1 MALGRLKSLVPPVL
15 LVAALVWL
23 GSALWTLQGERAE
36 RQVFDQLAAK
46 RDVQPPDDASGR
58 LTFARAH
65 YLLVRDRIDEAQGL
79 AGRIAERGGRELTA
93 KFYYD
98 LANARARR
106 ALGAVE
112 ASQIDKAI
120 PEVRLAKD
128 AYRTALR
135 ADPELWD
142 ARYNL
147 DVVMR
152 LVRDFPEI
160 ERAGEEDVKAQPKKL
175 WTDLPGRP
183 RGLP

>member
-1 MALGRLKSLVPPVL
+1 MAPGRLKSLAPPVL
-15 LVAALVWL
+15 LALALAWL
-23 GSALWTLQGERAE
+23 GAALWTLQGQKSERDL
-36 RQVFDQLAAK
+36 FDQLAAK
-46 RDVQPPDDASGR
+46 RDVQPPLDASGR
-58 LTFARAH
+58 IMFARAH

-79 AGRIAERGGRELTA
+79 SGRIADRGGPELTA

-128 AYRTALR
+128 AYRSALR
-135 ADPELWD
+135 ADPDLWD

-160 ERAGEEDVKAQPKKL
+160 EKDEEDTKAQPKKL

>member
-1 MALGRLKSLVPPVL
+1 VRLGAFRSIIPALA
-15 LVAALVWL
+15 LVAAIAWL
-23 GSALWTLQGERAE
+23 CSALWTLQGERAE
-36 RQVFDQLAAK
+36 REVFVALASNK
-46 RDVQPPDDASGR
+46 DVAAPDGASAE
-58 LTFARAH
+58 LVFARAH
-65 YLLVRDRIDEAQGL
+65 FLLARDRIDEAQSL
-79 AGRIAERGGRELTA
+79 VGRIVAHGDPKVIAR
-93 KFYYD
+93 FHYD
-98 LANARARR
+98 VGNARARR

-128 AYRTALR
+128 AFRSSLR
-135 ADPELWD
+135 ADPQFWD

-152 LVRDFPEI
+152 LVRDFPEF
-160 ERAGEEDVKAQPKKL
+160 EAAEEEAKAQPKKL

>member
-1 MALGRLKSLVPPVL
+1 MRLAAFKTLLPAVALLAALG
-15 LVAALVWL
+15 WL
-23 GSALWTLQGERAE
+23 GAALWTLKGERAE
-36 RQVFDQLAAK
+36 RDLFVALASNK
-46 RDVQPPDDASGR
+46 DVAPPDDASAE

-65 YLLVRDRIDEAQGL
+65 FLLARDRIDEAQSL
-79 AGRIAERGGRELTA
+79 VGRIAAHGDPKVMSR
-93 KFYYD
+93 FHYD
-98 LANARARR
+98 VGNARARR
-106 ALGAVE
+106 AVGAVE

-128 AYRTALR
+128 AFRAALR
-135 ADPELWD
+135 ADPGFWD

-152 LVRDFPEI
+152 LVRDFPEF
-160 ERAGEEDVKAQPKKL
+160 EGAEEETKAQPKRL